1 MCYLWLG
8 GEEGKGGF
16 MEEGIPSLNPEGSA
30 RGTCWTKQDKK
41 EGKELSRIK
50 EIHMRQHR
58 ACRP

>member
-1 MCYLWLG
+1 
-8 GEEGKGGF
+8 